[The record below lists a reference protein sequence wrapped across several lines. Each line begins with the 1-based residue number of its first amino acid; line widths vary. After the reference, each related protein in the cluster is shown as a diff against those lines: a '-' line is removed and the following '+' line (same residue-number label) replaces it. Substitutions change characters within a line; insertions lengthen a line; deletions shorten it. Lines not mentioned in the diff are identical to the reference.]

1 MATDR
6 LMELNQLSGGG
17 VGAVAIVGSDV
28 ESGNIGDGGAN
39 FMQDFFGQV
48 AGVKKQM
55 EMVNTNIRELE
66 EMQNKAIT
74 DVYGGQEFK
83 QGIEEKSD
91 DTNLLCQQ
99 VRTALKNMDAD
110 LKGKVQYDPSIEQSS
125 DFKIRKN
132 MLATLTKKFTD
143 TMGRYQDCQ
152 AKYKERCQATVERQ
166 YRIVK
171 PDATQAEI
179 DQVMEGGGGDSI
191 FTEHMLA
198 SKNAQARAALEDVKE
213 KHADIQKLEK
223 SIEELHQ
230 LFVDLS
236 VLVESQGEL
245 LDTIE
250 YSVSQSLS
258 YTKTGVQELEK
269 ANEYARKSRKKM
281 CILIAILLVV
291 VLVVLGPI
299 LHSVLG

>member
-1 MATDR
+1 MHPFWPVGSWVCRVTNWPAR
-6 LMELNQLSGGG
+6 LARHARRHEDLPHVKLNLNVGTGVVE
-17 VGAVAIVGSDV
+17 VGATEDMNKVLSKGR
-28 ESGNIGDGGAN
+28 GG
-39 FMQDFFGQV
+39 
-48 AGVKKQM
+48 
-55 EMVNTNIRELE
+55 L
-66 EMQNKAIT
+66 
-74 DVYGGQEFK
+74 
-83 QGIEEKSD
+83 
-91 DTNLLCQQ
+91 
-99 VRTALKNMDAD
+99 
-110 LKGKVQYDPSIEQSS
+110 
-125 DFKIRKN
+125 
-132 MLATLTKKFTD
+132 
-143 TMGRYQDCQ
+143 
-152 AKYKERCQATVERQ
+152 
-166 YRIVK
+166 
-171 PDATQAEI
+171 
-179 DQVMEGGGGDSI
+179 MEGGGGDSI